1 MRLAI
6 EEAKKAYEM
15 GEVPVGAVLVW
26 NNEVIARAHNLVEAR
41 KDASAHAELLCMA
54 AAAAKLSNW
63 RLLNTTLYSTLEPCS
78 MCAGGMLL
86 SRVGTLVWGAPDLR
100 HGAHGSWINVLDQP
114 HPTHRIQVRKGVLAG
129 ECSELMRSF
138 FQNRRLKEVDNGVGI
153 PVR

>member
-26 NNEVIARAHNLVEAR
+26 NNKVIAGAHNLVETR

-63 RLLNTTLYSTLEPCS
+63 RLLSTTLYSTLEPCS
-78 MCAGGMLL
+78 MCAGAMLL

>member
-1 MRLAI
+1 MQLAI

-41 KDASAHAELLCMA
+41 QEASAHAELLCMVA
-54 AAAAKLSNW
+54 AAAHLDNW

-78 MCAGGMLL
+78 MCAGAMLL
-86 SRVGTLVWGAPDLR
+86 SRIGALVWGAPDFR

-114 HPTHRIQVRKGVLAG
+114 HPTHRIEVRKGVLA
-129 ECSELMRSF
+129 EVCSELMRSF
-138 FQNRRLKEVDNGVGI
+138 FQSRRLREVDNGIGI
-153 PVR
+153 PV